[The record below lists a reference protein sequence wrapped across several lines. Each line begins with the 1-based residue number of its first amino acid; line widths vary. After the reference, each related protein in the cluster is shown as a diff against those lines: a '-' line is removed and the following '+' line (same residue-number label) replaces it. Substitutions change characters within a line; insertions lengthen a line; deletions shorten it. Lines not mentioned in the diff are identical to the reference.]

1 VESRD
6 LPHKTEAGAVA
17 LGLEGADRVREAH
30 DRILAAA
37 RMHRPDAAIDGVAV
51 HRMVPES
58 RELLLGVRHD
68 PAFGPVALVGAGGTA
83 AEVLDDVALM
93 PAPVTDKQAEDMI
106 RSLRT
111 FPLLNGARS
120 STPSDVRA
128 AAAAL
133 SALSTLVEAFPQI
146 AEIEVNPLF
155 VAAEGDG
162 VVAGDVLAI
171 LNPDVPASR

>member
-1 VESRD
+1 
-6 LPHKTEAGAVA
+6 
-17 LGLEGADRVREAH
+17 
-30 DRILAAA
+30 
-37 RMHRPDAAIDGVAV
+37 
-51 HRMVPES
+51 
-58 RELLLGVRHD
+58 
-68 PAFGPVALVGAGGTA
+68 
-83 AEVLDDVALM
+83 
-93 PAPVTDKQAEDMI
+93 MI

-120 STPSDVRA
+120 STPSDVLA

-133 SALSTLVEAFPQI
+133 SALSALADAFPQI

-171 LNPDVPASR
+171 LNPDVPASG